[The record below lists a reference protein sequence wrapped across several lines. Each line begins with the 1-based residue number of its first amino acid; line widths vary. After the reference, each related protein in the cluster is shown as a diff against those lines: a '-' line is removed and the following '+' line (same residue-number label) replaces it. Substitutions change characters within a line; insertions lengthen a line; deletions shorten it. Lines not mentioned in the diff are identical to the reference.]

1 MNQER
6 KEKTS
11 NEQWEVPKAT
21 RDAIAEMR
29 SHGYALV
36 MFSPE
41 EVGNADRVAVESRLV
56 ELGNE
61 VIDDLN

>member
-1 MNQER
+1 MNHEC
-6 KEKTS
+6 KEATS
-11 NEQWEVPKAT
+11 NELWQLPKAT

-61 VIDDLN
+61 VINDLN